1 MLHMRMAVNI
11 EFKNLEFFGGAIKVE
26 GVNILFEDC
35 EFKQLHDITLPAHM
49 NRGDLCTGIYTWN
62 AEFVNCRFS
71 EIPYVYPVKIRG
83 IKSRVENCHF
93 TNMDRWANPVEAC

>member
-1 MLHMRMAVNI
+1 M
-11 EFKNLEFFGGAIKVE
+11 E

-49 NRGDLCTGIYTWN
+49 NRGDLCTGSTWN

-83 IKSRVENCHF
+83 IKSR
-93 TNMDRWANPVEAC
+93 